1 MDKPV
6 NNTRISH
13 LKILGVFHLI
23 VGALAGLCA
32 CYPILFLVMGIRMYS
47 ELPQGMLTTSSMIP
61 YLLWLIL
68 LTAVLCTTIVLGWM
82 LAIAVMLNGFYLFS
96 RKWRAYCLV
105 VSIIE
110 TLFIPYGTLLGLI
123 SFNLLRKPGVP
134 ELFS

>member
-1 MDKPV
+1 
-6 NNTRISH
+6 
-13 LKILGVFHLI
+13 
-23 VGALAGLCA
+23 
-32 CYPILFLVMGIRMYS
+32 MYS

-82 LAIAVMLNGFYLFS
+82 LAIAIMLNGIYLFS